1 MTRRP
6 PISTRTA
13 TLFPYTPLFRSRS
26 WIRATSSPGR
36 VMDET
41 QVAAIAHT
49 IQVSVAPV
57 FLLGGVSAMLGVLT
71 NRLSRIVDRARK
83 LETEA
88 GSAAPGRLPGLR
100 EGLRRLAL
108 RARLTS
114 AAIAFCIG
122 CALLI
127 SSVIVVLFTGT
138 FSRWRSEH
146 TSELQSLMR
155 ISYAV
160 FCLKKKNYKKRD
172 TH

>member
-1 MTRRP
+1 
-6 PISTRTA
+6 
-13 TLFPYTPLFRSRS
+13 
-26 WIRATSSPGR
+26 
-36 VMDET
+36 MDET
-41 QVAAIAHT
+41 QFAAIAHT

-108 RARLTS
+108 RARLT
-114 AAIAFCIG
+114 
-122 CALLI
+122 
-127 SSVIVVLFTGT
+127 
-138 FSRWRSEH
+138 RSEEH

-160 FCLKKKNYKKRD
+160 FCLQKKNSGIVHAHKQSTQD
-172 TH
+172 

>member
-1 MTRRP
+1 MEKSVIRTRILARG
-6 PISTRTA
+6 RG
-13 TLFPYTPLFRSRS
+13 LRS
-26 WIRATSSPGR
+26 WIMATSSPER

-108 RARLTS
+108 RARLTR

-127 SSVIVVLFTGT
+127 SSVIVVLFIGT